1 MSVTMKQRR
10 LSLTIAA
17 SCLSL
22 LAASLNACSS
32 DEDEPGTIGP
42 GDGNGGGTAV
52 PCDSDD
58 DCSSGS
64 CGSNG
69 RCAAM
74 PPMGNDIG
82 DGFPDLLDGD
92 GLEQPDGG
100 ASCVKLDV
108 EFDRLPPFVLLLIDQ
123 SSSMNDNFDNGNDR
137 WNVLRDTLL
146 DRDNSLLSKL
156 QNEVRFGMVL
166 YSSENGNED
175 GATCPLL
182 VSSEIKS
189 GNFDDMRRLLDDQE
203 PVDDTPTAE
212 SVIAVTTQ
220 LEAITEPGQKFIILA
235 TDGEPDTCD
244 DPDAQ
249 GSDCPTGTVPC
260 TLPAGLARDA
270 SVAAVTAAFDKG
282 ITTRVISVGDEVGA
296 DHLKALA
303 VAGSGGDDSAEAFT
317 ALDTEALEAAFTSI
331 IGEARSCDFQL
342 EGTVAAAEAGR
353 GTVVLDGQSLV
364 FGDANGWSM
373 PDVSTVRL
381 DGAACEALQ
390 QSNTAAVSMDFP
402 CGVYQVIPR

>member
-1 MSVTMKQRR
+1 MSVSMKQRR

-32 DEDEPGTIGP
+32 DEDEPGTINP
-42 GDGNGGGTAV
+42 GDGNGGGDGSAIS
-52 PCDSDD
+52 CDSDD
-58 DCSSGS
+58 DCGSGS
-64 CGSNG
+64 CGGNG
-69 RCAAM
+69 RCTAM

-82 DGFPDLLDGD
+82 DGFPDLLDSD
-92 GLEQPDGG
+92 GLEPPDGG

-108 EFDRLPPFVLLLIDQ
+108 EFDRVPPFVLLLIDQ
-123 SSSMNDNFDNGNDR
+123 SSSMEDDFDDGKDR
-137 WNVLRDTLL
+137 WNTLRDTLL
-146 DRDNSLLSKL
+146 DRDNSVLSKL

-182 VSSEIKS
+182 ESSAEVKL
-189 GNFDDMRRLLDDQE
+189 GNFDDMRRLLDGAE
-203 PVDDTPTAE
+203 PVDDTPTPE
-212 SVIAVTTQ
+212 SVIAVTEQ
-220 LEAITEPGQKFIILA
+220 LEAIDEPGQKFIILA

-244 DPDAQ
+244 DPNAQ
-249 GSDCPTGTVPC
+249 NEQTN
-260 TLPAGLARDA
+260 ANAAKAA
-270 SVAAVTAAFDKG
+270 SIAAVTAAFGKG

-317 ALDTEALEAAFTSI
+317 ALNTEALEAAFTSI
-331 IGEARSCDFQL
+331 IGEARSCEFQL
-342 EGTVAAAEAGR
+342 EGTVAAADAGR
-353 GTVVLDGQSLV
+353 GTVLLDGQSLV

-373 PDVSTVRL
+373 PDEKTVRL
-381 DGAACEALQ
+381 DGDACEALQ
-390 QSNTAAVSMDFP
+390 QNNNAALSMDFP

>member
-1 MSVTMKQRR
+1 MSVSMKQRR

-32 DEDEPGTIGP
+32 DEDEPGTINP
-42 GDGNGGGTAV
+42 GDGNGNGSAIS
-52 PCDSDD
+52 CDSDD
-58 DCSSGS
+58 DCGSGS
-64 CGSNG
+64 CGGNG
-69 RCAAM
+69 RCTAM

-82 DGFPDLLDGD
+82 DGFPDLLDSD
-92 GLEQPDGG
+92 GLEPPDGG

-108 EFDRLPPFVLLLIDQ
+108 EFDRVPPFVLLLIDQ
-123 SSSMNDNFDNGNDR
+123 SSSMEDNFDNGKDR
-137 WNVLRDTLL
+137 WNTLRDTLL

-166 YSSENGNED
+166 YSSENGSEN

-182 VSSEIKS
+182 ESSPEIKL
-189 GNFDDMRRLLDDQE
+189 GNFSEMQELLDGAE

-212 SVIAVTTQ
+212 SVEAVTAR
-220 LEAITEPGQKFIILA
+220 LDAINEPGQKFLILA
-235 TDGEPDTCD
+235 TDGEPDTCA
-244 DPDAQ
+244 DPNAQ
-249 GSDCPTGTVPC
+249 GSDCPSGTVPC
-260 TLPAGLARDA
+260 NSRAEVARQA
-270 SVAAVTAAFDKG
+270 SIAAVTAAFDKG

-296 DHLKALA
+296 GHLKALA
-303 VAGSGGDDSAEAFT
+303 VAGSGDDSAEAFT
-317 ALDTEALEAAFTSI
+317 ALNTEALEAAFTSI
-331 IGEARSCDFQL
+331 IGEARSCEFQL
-342 EGTVAAAEAGR
+342 EGTVAAADAGR

-373 PDVSTVRL
+373 PDERTVRI
-381 DGAACEALQ
+381 DGDACEALQ
-390 QSNTAAVSMDFP
+390 QNDNAALSMDFP